1 MSLITPNKVYHI
13 PTSVKEVYDV
23 SGAGDTVISCL
34 VAAIISGVSDKG
46 AVKFSNQSAGI
57 VVGHVGTTPITKKE
71 LLEQ

>member
-1 MSLITPNKVYHI
+1 M
-13 PTSVKEVYDV
+13 KEVYDV

-46 AVKFSNQSAGI
+46 AVKFANQSAGI